1 MDTHHTLT
9 DEEIVLKNKFLQPE
23 VLTLAEGAAVP
34 LNGRSSGI
42 EKKQV
47 VWYWNRACCRRTEHR
62 SACVRITECGVR
74 RQTNNKSW
82 RVDQRGVQNI
92 HHVFIQYTTDNDVW
106 GTVSVHSF
114 V

>member
-42 EKKQV
+42 EKKSGGLVLEQ
-47 VWYWNRACCRRTEHR
+47 
-62 SACVRITECGVR
+62 
-74 RQTNNKSW
+74 
-82 RVDQRGVQNI
+82 
-92 HHVFIQYTTDNDVW
+92 
-106 GTVSVHSF
+106 SVL
-114 V
+114 

>member
-9 DEEIVLKNKFLQPE
+9 DEEIVLKNKFLQPD
-23 VLTLAEGAAVP
+23 VLTLAEGATVP
-34 LNGRSSGI
+34 LNGHSSGI
-42 EKKQV
+42 EKNQV
-47 VWYWNRACCRRTEHR
+47 VWYWNRACCRRTEYR
-62 SACVRITECGVR
+62 SACVRRTVR

-82 RVDQRGVQNI
+82 RVDQGGVRNI
-92 HHVFIQYTTDNDVW
+92 HHVFIQYMTGNDVW

>member
-42 EKKQV
+42 EKNQV
-47 VWYWNRACCRRTEHR
+47 VWYWNRAW
-62 SACVRITECGVR
+62 CGVR

-82 RVDQRGVQNI
+82 RVDQGGVRNI

>member
-42 EKKQV
+42 EKNQV
-47 VWYWNRACCRRTEHR
+47 VWYWNRA
-62 SACVRITECGVR
+62 
-74 RQTNNKSW
+74 
-82 RVDQRGVQNI
+82 
-92 HHVFIQYTTDNDVW
+92 
-106 GTVSVHSF
+106 
-114 V
+114 